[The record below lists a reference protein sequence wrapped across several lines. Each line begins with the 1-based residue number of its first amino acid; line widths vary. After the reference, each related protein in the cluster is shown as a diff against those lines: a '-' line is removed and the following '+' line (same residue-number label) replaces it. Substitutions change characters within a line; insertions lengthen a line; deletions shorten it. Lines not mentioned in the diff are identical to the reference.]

1 MKLWTK
7 IGIGA
12 ALTMAGVAYAMRMN
26 RANAE
31 LVSIVTG
38 KIHKLDAT
46 GITIRIDLQ
55 LKNPTQQKL
64 KIAYPFIKLLYK
76 GTVLGSSKLIKK
88 SINIPAFGEV
98 LIDKIMFNIPIS
110 GIFSIGMD
118 VYKAITNGDEI
129 KVTIKTVSTIDLTFK
144 KVPYNDEKPIVILK
158 KKKKEAKM
166 IAKSDKTNDDN
177 TDDNQENN
185 DEIWKQPPKET

>member
-31 LVSIVTG
+31 LVSMVTG

-46 GITIRIDLQ
+46 GITVRIDLQ

-76 GTVLGSSKLIKK
+76 GSVIGSTKLINK
-88 SINIPAFGEV
+88 SIYIPAFGEV
-98 LIDKIMFNIPIS
+98 LIDKIMFNIPILS
-110 GIFSIGMD
+110 MFSIGMD
-118 VYKAITNGDEI
+118 VYKAIKNGDEI
-129 KVTIKTVSTIDLTFK
+129 KMTVKTISTIDLIVK
-144 KVPYNDEKPIVILK
+144 KVPYNDEKPVVILK
-158 KKKKEAKM
+158 KKNKEAKM
-166 IAKSDKTNDDN
+166 IAKSDKATDNN

-185 DEIWKQPPKET
+185 DEIWKQPPKEL

>member
-12 ALTMAGVAYAMRMN
+12 ALAMTGVAYALRMN

-31 LVSIVTG
+31 LVSMVTG

-76 GTVLGSSKLIKK
+76 GTVLGSTKLIKK
-88 SINIPAFGEV
+88 SITIPAFGEV

-118 VYKAITNGDEI
+118 VFKAIKNGDEI

-144 KVPYNDEKPIVILK
+144 KIPYKDEKQIVILK
-158 KKKKEAKM
+158 KKKKDAKM
-166 IAKSDKTNDDN
+166 ISKSDNTNENKIDN
-177 TDDNQENN
+177 DNENSE
-185 DEIWKQPPKET
+185 DLWKQAPKET

>member
-31 LVSIVTG
+31 LVSMVSG

-64 KIAYPFIKLLYK
+64 KIAYPFVKLLYK
-76 GTVLGSSKLIKK
+76 GTVLGSTKLINK
-88 SINIPAFGEV
+88 SIYIPAFGEV
-98 LIDKIMFNIPIS
+98 LIDKIMFNIPIAS
-110 GIFSIGMD
+110 IFSIGMD
-118 VYKAITNGDEI
+118 VFKAIKNGDEI
-129 KVTIKTVSTIDLTFK
+129 KMTIETISTLDLVFK
-144 KVPYNDEKPIVILK
+144 KIPYKDVKPVVILK
-158 KKKKEAKM
+158 KKKKESKM
-166 IAKSDKTNDDN
+166 LEKSDKE
-177 TDDNQENN
+177 TDEDSENN
-185 DEIWKQPPKET
+185 NEKDDEIWKQPPKE